1 MLEGIKQPIIT
12 SYQALLAN
20 KTRSFLTILGIIIG
34 VSAVII
40 IMSIGAG
47 AQELILGQIRT
58 LGSEIVSV
66 IPGGQEEDG
75 PPAAMMGIVI
85 TTLTYDDLLA
95 IQQKKNIPN
104 LEAAIGSIKSV
115 NTLSWQGQSYDT
127 NLNGTTHSYI
137 DVEGGGLAA
146 GRFFTS
152 EEERNLSR
160 VIVLGSV
167 VKEELFGSSE
177 AVGKRIKIKKQSFEV
192 IGVMKERGTVAFQ
205 DYDDQTFIPLKTM
218 QKLIAGVNHLS
229 MIRSKADSEEN
240 TNKVIADIEMLLRD
254 RHDIKDMTGKNDDF
268 TVRSAAEA
276 LEALGSITDALK
288 YFLMMMAALS
298 LLVGGIGIM
307 NIMLISVKE
316 RTREIGLRKA
326 LGANQA
332 RIIKQFLLE
341 AVFLTVLGGIVGL
354 LLGVLIS
361 WLVSLGVVYAGYDW
375 HFIVSS
381 SSVVLA
387 LVVSVSVGLIFGL
400 YPAFKASRLEPVEAL
415 RYE

>member
-47 AQELILGQIRT
+47 AQELILGQIKT

-95 IQQKKNIPN
+95 IQQKKNVPN

-127 NLNGTTHSYI
+127 NLNGTTHGYI
-137 DVEGGGLAA
+137 DVEGGGLES

-192 IGVMKERGTVAFQ
+192 IGVMKERGTVVFQ

-218 QKLIAGVNHLS
+218 QKLIVGVNHLS
-229 MIRSKADSEEN
+229 MIRSKVDSEEN

-326 LGANQA
+326 LGADQV

-361 WLVSLGVVYAGYDW
+361 WLVALGAVYAGYDW

-381 SSVVLA
+381 LSVVLA

>member
-75 PPAAMMGIVI
+75 PPAALMGIVI

-95 IQQKKNIPN
+95 VQQKKNVPN
-104 LEAAIGSIKSV
+104 LKAAIGSVKGV

-127 NLNGTTHSYI
+127 NLNGTTHEYV
-137 DVEGGGLAA
+137 DVEGGGLAV

-205 DYDDQTFIPLKTM
+205 DYDDQTFIPLRTM

-229 MIRSKADSEEN
+229 MIRGKADSEEN

-254 RHDIKDMTGKNDDF
+254 RHDIEDMTGKNDDF

-341 AVFLTVLGGIVGL
+341 AVFLTVLGGIIGL
-354 LLGVLIS
+354 LLGILIS